1 MYKRLIGGRIKPILQ
16 TVNAYQQVQKT
27 SWCSTPLQIIQ
38 DPEQQSFNGGY
49 DPDPDPDP
57 ETSIGWQ
64 FEFAPYKYGGQL
76 DCFGDV
82 ATLDWQNK
90 QCTGYIVENLQKYF
104 YPAFE
109 SEIVKQE
116 PSLDGL
122 NLKPV
127 SIYMKTSTFD
137 SLQQA
142 IDQFK
147 LDYCFNI
154 VEFAGCLVNCQSSDN
169 KQYTNTVTQDQ
180 DCPLDLTNTQARFI
194 NSSGTF
200 YYTLGS
206 DQVYRLLPILR
217 IQ

>member
-1 MYKRLIGGRIKPILQ
+1 MYKRLISGRIKPILQ

-27 SWCSTPLQIIQ
+27 SWCSTPLQII
-38 DPEQQSFNGGY
+38 DVLEQQSFNGGY
-49 DPDPDPDP
+49 DPEP
-57 ETSIGWQ
+57 EISPGWQ

-109 SEIVKQE
+109 SETVKQE
-116 PSLDGL
+116 PSLGGP
-122 NLKPV
+122 NPKPV

-147 LDYCFNI
+147 SDYCFNI

-180 DCPLDLTNTQARFI
+180 DYPLDLTNIQTRFI
-194 NSSGTF
+194 NSGGTF
-200 YYTLGS
+200 YYTTGP
-206 DQVYRLLPILR
+206 DQVYRLLPILK